1 MSVTLCSRCVL
12 TEKDHPEIQLNS
24 KGVCDICQIYDL
36 KVERLNAKGLPSEQA
51 LEKLV
56 AQLKQA
62 GKNQAYDCIIGV
74 SGGVDSSYVAWL
86 TSELGLRALAVHM
99 DNGWNSELAILNIE
113 SMLSKLNIDL
123 YTYVVDWQEFRDLQR
138 AYIRASVVDIEV
150 LTDHAI
156 AATLQH
162 AVKKFKV
169 PQIISGEHLRTE
181 GVLPPTWV
189 HNKMDHVNIKGIHA
203 KFGERKLHTYPFIN
217 YYHYRI
223 QQQTAPLS
231 RVPLLDYVPYNKVE
245 VKKNLRDNLGW
256 RDYGG
261 KHHESIFTRFYQTYI
276 LPKKFGI
283 DKRKSHLSTLI
294 SAGQMTREEA
304 LEELKT
310 PAAAPDVIEE
320 DKRYVVKKLGFSQDE
335 FDFFMQQAPIPH
347 LAYPSVLHQ
356 MRRTKSLLMPWK

>member
-1 MSVTLCSRCVL
+1 MSVKDCSRCLL
-12 TEKDHPEIQLNS
+12 TEKDHPQIRLN
-24 KGVCDICQIYDL
+24 KEGVCDICQTYDL
-36 KVERLNAKGLPSEQA
+36 KVERLNERGLPSEQA
-51 LEKLV
+51 LERLV
-56 AQLKQA
+56 AHLKQA
-62 GKNQAYDCIIGV
+62 GKNQAYDCIIGL

-113 SMLSKLNIDL
+113 RILSKLNIDL
-123 YTYVVDWQEFRDLQR
+123 YTYVIDWQEFRDLQR

-169 PQIISGEHLRTE
+169 TQIISGEHLRTE
-181 GVLPPTWV
+181 GILPPSWV
-189 HNKMDHVNIKGIHA
+189 HNKMDHVNIISIHDR
-203 KFGERKLHTYPFIN
+203 FGEKELRTYPFIN
-217 YYHYRI
+217 YYNYRI
-223 QQQTAPLS
+223 RQKTAPLS
-231 RVPLLDYVPYNKVE
+231 RVALLDYVTYNKAN
-245 VKKNLRDNLGW
+245 VKKTLIEKLGW

-261 KHHESIFTRFYQTYI
+261 KHHESIFTRFYQSYI

-304 LEELKT
+304 LEELKA
-310 PAAAPDVIEE
+310 PIADPDVIEE

-335 FDFFMQQAPIPH
+335 FDFFMKQAPIPH

>member
-1 MSVTLCSRCVL
+1 MSTKECSRCLL
-12 TEKDHPEIQLNS
+12 TEKDHPEIRLDGQGL
-24 KGVCDICQIYDL
+24 CDICQTYDH
-36 KVERLNAKGLPSEQA
+36 KVHRLNERGLPSEKA
-51 LEKLV
+51 LDKLV

-62 GKNQAYDCIIGV
+62 GKNQAYDCIIGL

-113 SMLSKLNIDL
+113 RILSTLNIDL
-123 YTYVVDWQEFRDLQR
+123 YTYVIDWQEFRDLQR

-169 PQIISGEHLRTE
+169 SQIISGEHLRTE
-181 GVLPPTWV
+181 GILPPSWV
-189 HNKMDHVNIKGIHA
+189 HNKMDHANILGIHA
-203 KFGERKLHTYPFIN
+203 LFGERKLKTYPFIN

-223 QQQTAPLS
+223 RQKTAPLS
-231 RVPLLDYVPYNKVE
+231 RVALLDYVPYNKAV
-245 VKKNLRDNLGW
+245 VKKNLTEKLGW

-310 PAAAPDVIEE
+310 PAAAPDVLEE

-335 FDFFMQQAPIPH
+335 FDFFMSQAPVPH

-356 MRRTKSLLMPWK
+356 MRKTKSLLMPWK